1 MGMADLEQAFHLHV
15 PSLIFVITISV
26 SIIAPPLDSVAC

>member
-15 PSLIFVITISV
+15 PYSIFVITISV
-26 SIIAPPLDSVAC
+26 SIITPPLDSVAC